1 MMTIQIGDRVYG
13 IPPQL
18 VIKAIQDQMPDW
30 LMGKVKAEGKQA
42 IVKSGI
48 KAVLPTMMS
57 LGHADMVKHGST
69 APAPNLRSPEA
80 KADMIGYCLSYIL
93 FASLQAVDTMQLIAE
108 YEVMEDGT
116 IIPLGVTP
124 TNAPLALA
132 APEDEHRAVG

>member
-1 MMTIQIGDRVYG
+1 MMTLRIGDKVYG
-13 IPPQL
+13 VPPQL
-18 VIKAIQDQMPDW
+18 LIKAVQDSMPDW

-42 IVKSGI
+42 LVKSGI

-93 FASLQAVDTMQLIAE
+93 FAALQAIDSMEFEAE
-108 YEVMEDGT
+108 YEVLDDGT
-116 IIPLGVTP
+116 IIPLGVNP
-124 TNAPLALA
+124 VNAPLALA
-132 APEDEHRAVG
+132 APEGDERAVG